1 MNSSLIIMIALA
13 LVPAAMAETKD
24 GVVYKVRRAD
34 GADQYYQIVVPA
46 NLSPPATVD
55 SRNWATPYVA
65 RDKISASK
73 AGFLAVAWAGGVTPP
88 SIHIYPN
95 TLSTVGGSTPGGF
108 YDASNVRVDSVE
120 LRNTPIPYYLFRMT
134 GRVGQTP
141 QTLYAAVLED
151 GRIVRPMPVG
161 KPSQATHE
169 KMRRLRRQ

>member
-1 MNSSLIIMIALA
+1 MIALA

-88 SIHIYPN
+88 SIRIH
-95 TLSTVGGSTPGGF
+95 
-108 YDASNVRVDSVE
+108 
-120 LRNTPIPYYLFRMT
+120 FR
-134 GRVGQTP
+134 P
-141 QTLYAAVLED
+141 SAAVRQED
-151 GRIVRPMPVG
+151 STTRQMSGSIRSSSG
-161 KPSQATHE
+161 T
-169 KMRRLRRQ
+169 LRSLTIYSG